1 MNYLDLIN
9 IKYSF
14 KISLF
19 ILSIAFIIILGY
31 VLNLNIY
38 ESYNTYGYVQ
48 DELINIKIS
57 IENPDVLTSLKYIKI
72 GSKNYNAEVK
82 EIGEVMLDKENIVN
96 YQMVK
101 LKIDERLN
109 NNEVF
114 KIGIF
119 YNEEKVYEKLKKILF

>member
-14 KISLF
+14 KIELF
-19 ILSIAFIIILGY
+19 ILVIAFIIIIGY
-31 VLNLNIY
+31 VLNIDIY
-38 ESYNTYGYVQ
+38 ECYQTYGYIE
-48 DELINIKIS
+48 DELIKVKIS
-57 IENPDVLTSLKYIKI
+57 IEDPDVLRNLKYIKI
-72 GSKNYNAEVK
+72 GSDNYDAEIN
-82 EIGEVMLDKENIVN
+82 EISEVLIDKDNFIN

-119 YNEEKVYEKLKKILF
+119 YNEEKVYKKLKKALF

>member
-31 VLNLNIY
+31 VFNLNIY

-96 YQMVK
+96 YQMAK

-119 YNEEKVYEKLKKILF
+119 YNEEKVYKKLKKILF

>member
-9 IKYSF
+9 IKYFF

-119 YNEEKVYEKLKKILF
+119 YNEEKVYKKLKKILF

>member
-14 KISLF
+14 KIELF
-19 ILSIAFIIILGY
+19 ILVIAFIIIIGY
-31 VLNLNIY
+31 VLNLDIY
-38 ESYNTYGYVQ
+38 ECYQTYGYIE
-48 DELINIKIS
+48 DELINVKIS
-57 IENPDVLTSLKYIKI
+57 IEDPDVLTNLKYIKI
-72 GSKNYNAEVK
+72 GSDNYDAEIN
-82 EIGEVMLDKENIVN
+82 EISEVLIDKDNFIN

-114 KIGIF
+114 KLGIF
-119 YNEEKVYEKLKKILF
+119 YNEEKVYRKLKKALF

>member
-14 KISLF
+14 KIELF
-19 ILSIAFIIILGY
+19 ILVIAFIIIIGY
-31 VLNLNIY
+31 VLNLDIY
-38 ESYNTYGYVQ
+38 ECYQTYGYIE
-48 DELINIKIS
+48 DELINVKIS
-57 IENPDVLTSLKYIKI
+57 IEDPDVLTNLKYIKI
-72 GSKNYNAEVK
+72 GSDNYDAE
-82 EIGEVMLDKENIVN
+82 INEVSEVLIDKDNFIN

-119 YNEEKVYEKLKKILF
+119 YNEEKVYKKLKKALF

>member
-19 ILSIAFIIILGY
+19 ILSIVFIIILGY

-96 YQMVK
+96 YQMAK

-119 YNEEKVYEKLKKILF
+119 YNEEKVYKKLKKILF

>member
-119 YNEEKVYEKLKKILF
+119 YNEEKVYKKLKKILF

>member
-82 EIGEVMLDKENIVN
+82 EISEVMLDKENIVN
-96 YQMVK
+96 YQMAK

-119 YNEEKVYEKLKKILF
+119 YNEEKVYKKLKKILF

>member
-82 EIGEVMLDKENIVN
+82 EISEVMLDKEIIVN
-96 YQMVK
+96 YQMAK

-119 YNEEKVYEKLKKILF
+119 YNEEKVYKKLKKILF

>member
-96 YQMVK
+96 YQMAK

-119 YNEEKVYEKLKKILF
+119 YNEEKVYKKLKKILF

>member
-14 KISLF
+14 KIELF
-19 ILSIAFIIILGY
+19 ILVITFIIIIGY
-31 VLNLNIY
+31 VLNLDIY
-38 ESYNTYGYVQ
+38 ECYQTYGYIE
-48 DELINIKIS
+48 DELIKVKIS
-57 IENPDVLTSLKYIKI
+57 IEDPDVLTNLKYIKI
-72 GSKNYNAEVK
+72 GSDNYDAEIN
-82 EIGEVMLDKENIVN
+82 EISEVLIDKDNFIN

-101 LKIDERLN
+101 LKIDEGLN

-119 YNEEKVYEKLKKILF
+119 YNEEKVYKKLKKALF

>member
-31 VLNLNIY
+31 VFNLNIY

-96 YQMVK
+96 YQMAK

>member
-82 EIGEVMLDKENIVN
+82 EIGEVMFDKENIVN

-119 YNEEKVYEKLKKILF
+119 YNEEKVYKKLKKILF

>member
-14 KISLF
+14 KIELF
-19 ILSIAFIIILGY
+19 ILVIAFIIIIGY
-31 VLNLNIY
+31 VLNLDIY
-38 ESYNTYGYVQ
+38 ECYQTYGYIE
-48 DELINIKIS
+48 DELIEVKIS
-57 IENPDVLTSLKYIKI
+57 IEDPDVLTNLKYIKI
-72 GSKNYNAEVK
+72 GSDNYDAEIN
-82 EIGEVMLDKENIVN
+82 EISEVLIDKDNFIN

-114 KIGIF
+114 KLGIF
-119 YNEEKVYEKLKKILF
+119 YNEEKVYRKLKKALF

>member
-1 MNYLDLIN
+1 MNYLDLIY

-82 EIGEVMLDKENIVN
+82 EIGEVMFDKENIVN

-119 YNEEKVYEKLKKILF
+119 YNEEKVYKKLKKILF